1 MEDGECYSCG
11 LWLDD
16 VPVCPG
22 CGAVQTI
29 DTAKVVA
36 PRCTEHAD
44 RVAAFTCA
52 RCGRYGCA
60 QCEVE
65 DSGGC
70 WSCVPTPAER
80 VARQLCVVRR
90 RMVQSV
96 FAFAALAPI
105 VALAVHELQL
115 AAVLGVLSG
124 CILTLTVNAW
134 VAEDF
139 SDFALALM
147 GIACILLVCLLGA
160 TLLPLLP
167 IGVAVFL
174 FTLVNKH
181 SQLEIE
187 RWRFTR
193 AAAVGRGRIAS

>member
-1 MEDGECYSCG
+1 MEEGECYSCG

-16 VPVCPG
+16 VVVCPG

-29 DTAKVVA
+29 DTAKVDA
-36 PRCTEHAD
+36 PRCAEHVD
-44 RVAAFTCA
+44 RVAALNCV
-52 RCGRYGCA
+52 RCGRFCCA

-70 WSCVPTPAER
+70 YSCLPSRAE
-80 VARQLCVVRR
+80 VLARELAKVRR

-96 FAFAALAPI
+96 FAFAMLSPL
-105 VALAVHELQL
+105 VALAVHQLQL

-134 VAEDF
+134 VHEDF
-139 SDFALALM
+139 SAFALGLM
-147 GIACILLVCLLGA
+147 GIACILLFCLVGM
-160 TLLPLLP
+160 TLLPFVP
-167 IGVAVFL
+167 IGIAVWL

-187 RWRFTR
+187 CWRT
-193 AAAVGRGRIAS
+193 GRLLVR